1 MLLIINIW
9 FALEVIFEDNVFIWR
24 LGLQSKCQEGCLCL
38 FCRKGLLELL
48 IHCIHPI
55 NVMSEGFYHIIQPGY
70 IIFLHFSLYISCYE
84 T

>member
-38 FCRKGLLELL
+38 FCRKVLGAVSPLKIITGTITLGSLQGTP
-48 IHCIHPI
+48 HP
-55 NVMSEGFYHIIQPGY
+55 
-70 IIFLHFSLYISCYE
+70 
-84 T
+84 